1 MKITIEAGT
10 QYDEMTDEQKE
21 LHEEIKSLIY
31 HLETLSGMWSE
42 VTEYNNPKF
51 GNYKRERPAGFQ
63 LGGVRAALV
72 WLVSDAIR
80 LRRARHPLGLIFVK
94 IAVVIRRV
102 DKPRANGCPPPERG

>member
-63 LGGVRAALV
+63 YDVKADIGEVRWMSKHADKMA
-72 WLVSDAIR
+72 D
-80 LRRARHPLGLIFVK
+80 K
-94 IAVVIRRV
+94 IMKEA
-102 DKPRANGCPPPERG
+102 